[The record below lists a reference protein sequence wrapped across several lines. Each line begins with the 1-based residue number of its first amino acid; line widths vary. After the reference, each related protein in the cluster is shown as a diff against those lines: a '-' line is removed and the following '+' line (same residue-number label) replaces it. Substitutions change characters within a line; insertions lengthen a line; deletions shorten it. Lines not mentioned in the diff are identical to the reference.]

1 MFSGKS
7 PWNSIELG
15 KILIQG
21 KNHCLLYLNWV
32 LFMKYAIFLDICKF
46 SHVASTKEDKS
57 NEGEPMD
64 GNLKQ
69 NNVVRGL

>member
-1 MFSGKS
+1 
-7 PWNSIELG
+7 
-15 KILIQG
+15 
-21 KNHCLLYLNWV
+21 
-32 LFMKYAIFLDICKF
+32 MKYAIFLDICKF

-69 NNVVRGL
+69 NNVVIKRSVV